1 MRVKLLAAAARVLY
15 DRLDEAGSFLVTATR
30 NGGAHG
36 YDDGGA
42 RSAMA
47 GAVSGFT
54 KALARERP
62 AAIVKVVDVEADAG
76 PDEVADALVDE
87 TLRDAGVVEIGR
99 RGAVR
104 LAIGLEE
111 RPAAGRRSR
120 REPSAPDSVV
130 VATGAAGSIVSAIVA
145 DLARAAGGGTFHLLD
160 LIPEPDPADPDL
172 ARFANDRD
180 GLKGDLADRI
190 TERGERATPVLD
202 RT

>member
-1 MRVKLLAAAARVLY
+1 MKLLATVARVLY
-15 DRLDEAGSFLVTATR
+15 DRLDEAGSFVVTATR

-62 AAIVKVVDVEADAG
+62 AAMVKVLDVEIDAEPG
-76 PDEVADALVDE
+76 DVAGALVDE

-111 RPAAGRRSR
+111 RPAATADPARAL
-120 REPSAPDSVV
+120 APDSVV

-172 ARFANDRD
+172 ARFADDRD
-180 GLKGDLADRI
+180 GLKRELADRI
-190 TERGERATPVLD
+190 TAAG
-202 RT
+202 